1 MAKSPFESAIAA
13 GARGRQ
19 NATHPGRCTMPLF
32 GLHDMTRIAFVLPVA
47 FAFLVACAGTP
58 PPREALDAAELAI
71 EDARRLGAQDYA
83 PVELERATQRMTAAD
98 AAFAGRDYAMAQQY
112 AAQAELEAQLAQYR
126 SRAATGREEVR
137 RRIDENAR
145 LRRELLGAGGVQ

>member
-1 MAKSPFESAIAA
+1 
-13 GARGRQ
+13 
-19 NATHPGRCTMPLF
+19 MPPF

-47 FAFLVACAGTP
+47 VALLAACASTP
-58 PPREALDAAELAI
+58 PPRGALDAADLAI
-71 EDARRLGAQDYA
+71 ENARKLGAQDYA
-83 PVELERATQRMTAAD
+83 PVELGRAEQRLTAAD
-98 AAFAGRDYAMAQQY
+98 AAFAGRDYAAAQLH

-145 LRRELLGAGGVQ
+145 LRRELLGEGGVR